1 MELVEGNLIKSFLF
15 LNLRCWV
22 FIVVMVVSLNFLLQK
37 ITYIR
42 IDIIDCVS
50 VEASFLVFEVGEVG
64 VGELSTP

>member
-1 MELVEGNLIKSFLF
+1 
-15 LNLRCWV
+15 
-22 FIVVMVVSLNFLLQK
+22 MVVLLNFLLQK

-42 IDIIDCVS
+42 IDIIDCVP